1 MYLDSFLDLEF
12 RSEVIM
18 IYLNWYGFTIPKIIQ
33 VFVSTTY
40 NISHDRHEQ
49 NLTVLLQDIQ
59 SRIPQSNSK
68 SVIAFDL
75 SESNSRKI

>member
-18 IYLNWYGFTIPKIIQ
+18 IYLNWHGFTIPKIIQ

>member
-18 IYLNWYGFTIPKIIQ
+18 IYLNWHGFTIPKIIQ

-40 NISHDRHEQ
+40 NISHDRHEK